1 MIEET
6 AFITSCDGAFAQVET
21 QRTTSCGQCQAN
33 STCGTSLLNR
43 FFGYRKVSVK
53 ALNPIDAEPGDEVV
67 VGLEESALTQASV
80 MFYLVPILLLIGG
93 AGCGQWLAEWF
104 NFSSTEPVSVV
115 GGLLGLLIGLY
126 WARYSANKINL
137 NNRHQAVILRAANT
151 CKVEL
156 QQ

>member
-53 ALNPIDAEPGDEVV
+53 ARRALLVICLSLFW